1 LLLLVHDARRSLG
14 IRMDKRSK
22 VAGAAALAWISILMG
37 QGANARSTGG
47 GVLDELNFARTRPA
61 EYAGVLER
69 EAESARS
76 AASSFAYEDPYA
88 LEEAVD
94 FRKRQRPLPPLRSSP
109 GLVAAA
115 MDHALAQGRAGGFGH
130 LGLDG
135 APLSE
140 RLHRHGVWAGL
151 AAENISYGYQAPR
164 DVVRQLIVD
173 SGVPNRGHRNNIF
186 GPAYQLAGV
195 GCGRHSQYGAMCVID
210 FAGAMVRR

>member
-1 LLLLVHDARRSLG
+1 
-14 IRMDKRSK
+14 MDKRFPWTGAV
-22 VAGAAALAWISILMG
+22 VALAGVLLTGHGGAAKPADGS
-37 QGANARSTGG
+37 
-47 GVLDELNFARTRPA
+47 VLDELNFARTRPA
-61 EYAGVLER
+61 EYARVLER
-69 EAESARS
+69 EVASARS
-76 AASSFAYEDPYA
+76 AASGFADEDPYA

-94 FRKRQRPLPPLRSSP
+94 FLRSQQPLPPLRSNP

-115 MDHALAQGRAGGFGH
+115 LDHAQAQGQTGGFGH
-130 LGLDG
+130 LGPDG

-151 AAENISYGYQAPR
+151 AAEDISYGYRTPR

-195 GCGRHSQYGAMCVID
+195 GCGRHSLYGAMCVID

>member
-1 LLLLVHDARRSLG
+1 
-14 IRMDKRSK
+14 MDKRSWL
-22 VAGAAALAWISILMG
+22 AGAAVACSSVLLGHSARAATIGDGILA
-37 QGANARSTGG
+37 
-47 GVLDELNFARTRPA
+47 ELNFARTRPA
-61 EYAGVLER
+61 EYARVLER
-69 EAESARS
+69 EVASARS
-76 AASSFAYEDPYA
+76 AASGFADEDPYA

-94 FRKRQRPLPPLRSSP
+94 FLRSQQPLPPLRSNP

-115 MDHALAQGRAGGFGH
+115 VDHAQAQGQTGGFGH
-130 LGLDG
+130 LGPDG

-151 AAENISYGYQAPR
+151 AAEDISYGYRTPR